1 MIKVSEPWLQQSKN
15 ILNTLEKFATS
26 EENDRL
32 EIINA
37 MLFTLNALDAL
48 DRSLQGWR
56 RWVQNLAFM
65 SRFTQDELQ
74 EIERGLIEKVRAF
87 VQFDMEVTQQ
97 HEQKIP
103 QIRFRTRRRRRQSEA
118 TTGLVV

>member
-15 ILNTLEKFATS
+15 ILNTLEKFATA

-37 MLFTLNALDAL
+37 MIFTLNAL

-74 EIERGLIEKVRAF
+74 AIERGLIEKVRAF
-87 VQFDMEVTQQ
+87 VKYDMEITQQ

-103 QIRFRTRRRRRQSEA
+103 KIRFRTRRRRRQSEA
-118 TTGLVV
+118 TTGLIV

>member
-15 ILNTLEKFATS
+15 ILNTLEKFSAT
-26 EENDRL
+26 EESDRL
-32 EIINA
+32 ELINA
-37 MLFTLNALDAL
+37 MLFTLNAL

-65 SRFTQDELQ
+65 SRFT
-74 EIERGLIEKVRAF
+74 RAF
-87 VQFDMEVTQQ
+87 VQYDMEITQQ

-103 QIRFRTRRRRRQSEA
+103 KIRFRSRRRPHQNEA
-118 TTGLVV
+118 TTGLIV

>member
-15 ILNTLEKFATS
+15 ILITLEKYAST
-26 EENDRL
+26 ETNDRL

-37 MLFTLNALDAL
+37 MLFTLNAL

-74 EIERGLIEKVRAF
+74 DIERGLIEKVRAF
-87 VQFDMEVTQQ
+87 VQYDIAVTQQ
-97 HEQKIP
+97 HEPKIP
-103 QIRFRTRRRRRQSEA
+103 KIRFRTRHRHRQNEA
-118 TTGLVV
+118 TTGLIV